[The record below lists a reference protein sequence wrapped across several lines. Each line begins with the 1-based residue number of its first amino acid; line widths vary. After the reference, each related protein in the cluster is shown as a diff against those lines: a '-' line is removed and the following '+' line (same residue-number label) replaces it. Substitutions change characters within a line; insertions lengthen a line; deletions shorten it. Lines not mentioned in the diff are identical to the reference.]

1 MSFILGLTI
10 AIALMTG
17 RHALTWIVVMM
28 IGGISIYMLLQKQY
42 WRQRGVIIQRI
53 LGMLCGLVAV
63 IIYDARILGWQWMT
77 ESYPWRDLSITQ
89 NKEAIFV
96 IADRE
101 RADRYLIAAITGSKQ
116 WQQFLQIAQDIPIG
130 SVVSIPPD
138 SYARQR
144 RYRPRLCLSLQCPSE
159 SPDDK
164 AIVIQNDQDNNTADP
179 RGRHIFHYDKWL
191 WMRSIE
197 KVSYPAMISIQDDIS
212 HITRLDRVRQKFLQ
226 TIQQYY
232 GQDVI
237 AWLVAGMTIGDTSMM
252 SKERQQQFINSSLI
266 HIVAVSGGNIA
277 IVLMILWLLLRRMP
291 FYLRQAIL
299 IGGVVMYAVF
309 VGDDSSI
316 IRATTMAVLT
326 LLAISSGRLVSI
338 WRLLAYARTGML
350 LRNPYLLMHDLGFVL
365 SFCAVAGIL
374 WAEDTMKIMKKE
386 KTATVHTNT
395 KKRIADRLHRVW
407 SIILVTSIVPS
418 IGAAIGVTPIL
429 LWSTGT
435 INLVG
440 VVANIVI
447 AAMIPPLTIGWL
459 IVGALGSIWWLSR
472 PIALI
477 ALLVKWCVIILL
489 WISTITTQYGIYITR
504 SWPGQ
509 ILILWIGIAL
519 WWWYGWES
527 SKSKKKA
534 KEGERVKREKEEE

>member
-17 RHALTWIVVMM
+17 RHALTWTVVMM

-63 IIYDARILGWQWMT
+63 IIYDTRILGWQWMR
-77 ESYPWRDLSITQ
+77 ESYQWRDLSIAQ

-101 RADRYLIAAITGSKQ
+101 RADRYLIEAITGSKQ

-350 LRNPYLLMHDLGFVL
+350 LRNPYILMHDLGFVL

-527 SKSKKKA
+527 SKEKKIR
-534 KEGERVKREKEEE
+534 ERRKEEKGETMP